1 MPPQHSSP
9 STLSTPR
16 AQPAA
21 SHLQPPKHSQSHQ
34 SGTAENPRH
43 VRLLWRALS
52 EEESLTRS

>member
-52 EEESLTRS
+52 EEESLT